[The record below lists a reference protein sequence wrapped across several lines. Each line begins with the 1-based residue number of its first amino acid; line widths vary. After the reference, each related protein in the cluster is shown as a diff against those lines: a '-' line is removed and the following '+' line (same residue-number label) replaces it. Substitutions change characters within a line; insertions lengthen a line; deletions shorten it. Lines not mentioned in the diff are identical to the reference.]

1 MGVAPRRRTPKR
13 PVPNLKPSIVVTE
26 SFVDIQYNGNV
37 RLRRVPLYYR
47 TPKSIGRA
55 IRNRRKALE
64 LTQADLARRTG
75 VSRQWIAAVERGKP
89 RAEIGLILRTFN
101 VLDMTIMFTASEPSE
116 WLEGSAIDKAATGGK
131 RPFG

>member
-1 MGVAPRRRTPKR
+1 M
-13 PVPNLKPSIVVTE
+13 
-26 SFVDIQYNGNV
+26 
-37 RLRRVPLYYR
+37 YYR

-116 WLEGSAIDKAATGGK
+116 WFEGSAIDKAATGGK
-131 RPFG
+131 RPFE